1 MGVGIRVVS
10 RVVWV
15 GEGKTH
21 VSRLSDELLARQA
34 ARGNGRAA
42 AALYERYYQPLYRYC
57 LSILQDESDA
67 QDAVQSTFAAAL
79 SEIGHRRRDAPP
91 RAWLFR
97 VAHNEAVSTFR
108 RRARNQGDQL
118 TESKLPPVASA
129 EDQAANRARWT
140 ELTSDL
146 AGLPERQRS
155 ALVMR

>member
-1 MGVGIRVVS
+1 M
-10 RVVWV
+10 
-15 GEGKTH
+15 
-21 VSRLSDELLARQA
+21 SRLSDELLARQA

-97 VAHNEAVSTFR
+97 VAHNEAVGVGIGSFVR
-108 RRARNQGDQL
+108 R
-118 TESKLPPVASA
+118 
-129 EDQAANRARWT
+129 
-140 ELTSDL
+140 TSFLVVFGRRIVHGLSYPISRPIIL
-146 AGLPERQRS
+146 A
-155 ALVMR
+155 V